1 VLKFDSVGHFF
12 NKKIILSVVKKTRSF
27 ILSISCTMSYTV
39 IRNYLIKLKELEDAT
54 DSFQNAYANIL
65 AQAADGGTETTR
77 PLIDN
82 AVATEFVERTKRL
95 SELEGK
101 AFLTK
106 TSWTRKPLTAK
117 GVHPAFKKFVRDMNT
132 GDVTLDGSKETQLS
146 KINGALKKPL
156 TQKQEEELEE
166 LGLLYG
172 AQVPAPQIGKLP
184 KALQKRLTAQTL
196 TDSAQG
202 PKVVEA
208 IKSRMKEIQDAYAER
223 MAAMRETQAQQKAEA
238 KDGGDLTQEEK
249 GVKQE
254 EEDVEF
260 VGTTTEKQRTAMRIK
275 EAEARGEVVDVT
287 GGTPPGSPPATPPRS
302 ATRSRQPASRES
314 PARTVQM
321 AEPTGPVVQMARA
334 ADPGESTSAERIAQ
348 TATATRQ
355 EIVVPVPAPQPA
367 ATTLEPVH
375 EAADPIRDASG
386 ANVSQG
392 EARAAAAGHIDN
404 PDAGEAYHREQ
415 TRDAAVRA
423 QATADRTNE
432 AMARERASEQ
442 THTAP
447 VGPEARLREQEA
459 GQSDF
464 QHYLTQI
471 DGYNQYAA
479 TMAGEGVGGFGPPPV
494 PQQSGYTEFAI
505 SGAPRSRSSTETS
518 SSSSGSSS
526 SDESVARS
534 PPFVGPQ
541 PPQGFVTPADRAA
554 AAARV
559 APYTVQAGPGGPSQP
574 PTGQAAV
581 TRIPRD
587 QPDLAEGRF
596 ELEDVPRD
604 GGGGIGA
611 SPGQIMQQPGAPD
624 SKTDEEQV
632 KGLSIEAAKNKI
644 RALHTVYDSQIPAF
658 REKAHTKAKDDALQ
672 SSDKKI
678 VHAHLLDMLK
688 KVREFYTSGKGAGLQ
703 VGVIVPMAQVLAA
716 LGGGAVGGGGGAP
729 APAAGPAVAA
739 TAPATGGV
747 LSAFGAPE
755 KEHPGAVLHREGEDR
770 FGHAMA
776 LSIHRTSSGMAAH
789 LRRGVRGH
797 EVKNRMK
804 VTPGPV
810 SKPIIRMN
818 QNCPESFRM
827 GPVLGRRP
835 ANLGI
840 RIKT

>member
-1 VLKFDSVGHFF
+1 
-12 NKKIILSVVKKTRSF
+12 
-27 ILSISCTMSYTV
+27 MSYTV

-95 SELEGK
+95 SELEAG

-106 TSWTRKPLTAK
+106 ASWTRKPLTAK
-117 GVHPAFKKFVRDMNT
+117 GVHPAFRKFVRDMNT
-132 GDVTLDGSKETQLS
+132 GKVTLDGSKETQLS

-208 IKSRMKEIQDAYAER
+208 IKSRMKTIQDAYTER
-223 MAAMRETQAQQKAEA
+223 IAAMRETEAQQKAEA

-254 EEDVEF
+254 EEDVEY
-260 VGTTTEKQRTAMRIK
+260 VGTVTAKQRAEAKAK

-287 GGTPPGSPPATPPRS
+287 TPPGPPPMTPAVETPRATAASGEAQSTPQQTR
-302 ATRSRQPASRES
+302 TRRSRSRLS
-314 PARTVQM
+314 PARRIPM
-321 AEPTGPVVQMARA
+321 AGPTGPVVQMATA

-348 TATATRQ
+348 SAAATRQ

-386 ANVSQG
+386 ATVSQG

-404 PDAGEAYHREQ
+404 ADAGEAYHREQ

-447 VGPEARLREQEA
+447 VGPEARLREQDA

-526 SDESVARS
+526 SDESMARS
-534 PPFVGPQ
+534 TPFVGPQ

-611 SPGQIMQQPGAPD
+611 SPSQIMQQPGAPD
-624 SKTDEEQV
+624 SKTDDEQV

-716 LGGGAVGGGGGAP
+716 LGGGAGGGGGGGGGP
-729 APAAGPAVAA
+729 AMASGPAVAA
-739 TAPATGGV
+739 AAPATGGV